1 MQAYSEAQEIGVHA
15 MWQLQAQR
23 SKLCKDYLDR
33 WTQAGLD
40 GILCKCNC
48 MSLKH
53 GTGLLTL
60 IGPTT
65 PFASVEHGKFR
76 HVGYT
81 VCSSDCKIGRAV
93 TDLVKG
99 RVQHP

>member
-1 MQAYSEAQEIGVHA
+1 MAYAEAQEIGVHE
-15 MWQLQAQR
+15 MWQLQAKR

-40 GILCKCNC
+40 GILCKCDKQC
-48 MSLKH
+48 LCL
-53 GTGLLTL
+53 GTNALIL

-65 PFASVEHGKFR
+65 PFASVEHGKFK

-81 VCSSDCKIGRAV
+81 VSNLSMSKLNTWV
-93 TDLVKG
+93 TDV
-99 RVQHP
+99 

>member
-1 MQAYSEAQEIGVHA
+1 

>member
-1 MQAYSEAQEIGVHA
+1 
-15 MWQLQAQR
+15 
-23 SKLCKDYLDR
+23 
-33 WTQAGLD
+33 
-40 GILCKCNC
+40 LCKCNC

-65 PFASVEHGKFR
+65 PFASVEHGKFK

-81 VCSSDCKIGRAV
+81 VCSPSLLGNKKDKAD
-93 TDLVKG
+93 TDLRTG
-99 RVQHP
+99 RVQHS

>member
-33 WTQAGLD
+33 WIQAGLN

-53 GTGLLTL
+53 GTEVLTL

-65 PFASVEHGKFR
+65 PFASVEHGKFK

-81 VCSSDCKIGRAV
+81 VCFQAFQVPKRQG
-93 TDLVKG
+93 G
-99 RVQHP
+99 Y